1 MHYLLGA
8 MKRENNERDYRI
20 YVTDMLNNI
29 LNVLTH
35 EAVRIP
41 RWYDQVYLHK
51 DRQVKQN
58 KSADDIVSDFVK
70 RGGLVITNES
80 T

>member
-8 MKRENNERDYRI
+8 IKRENHERDYRI

-29 LNVLTH
+29 MNMLAH
-35 EAVRIP
+35 KDIGIP
-41 RWYDQVYLHK
+41 RWYDQAYNRK
-51 DRQVKQN
+51 NRQVKQN

-70 RGGLVITNES
+70 RGGLVITDES